1 MRTILIVLVVL
12 VAYGAEA
19 FRLTTPLANGF
30 SKQLQKA
37 ITSAVVATSIVA
49 APILTVVSPPGLGL
63 VQSANADV
71 RAQQKRTYFRFV
83 PKLIIGRDFYKADLK
98 AAIDKEDW
106 PVVQKI
112 FEEYITR
119 TNKES
124 GSTEATDTYVN
135 QYLIR
140 PMSVFSSSFAER
152 GSSDKQRALLEQ
164 EQTFEAAMAA
174 LDSSVN
180 DKKGGFL
187 QSDTLAPTGEARK
200 KAATEAWLDG
210 KKAIN
215 EYIRIANEGLMRE
228 LNKIDQM

>member
-1 MRTILIVLVVL
+1 MPF
-12 VAYGAEA
+12 G
-19 FRLTTPLANGF
+19 
-30 SKQLQKA
+30 KQLQKA
-37 ITSAVVATSIVA
+37 ITSAVVASSIVA
-49 APILTVVSPPGLGL
+49 APLLTVVSPPGL
-63 VQSANADV
+63 VQVANADV

-83 PKLIIGRDFYKADLK
+83 PKLVIGRNFYKSELK
-98 AAIDKEDW
+98 AAIDNEDW

-112 FEEYITR
+112 FEVYVTR

-124 GSTEATDTYVN
+124 GDTAATDTYVN

-187 QSDTLAPTGEARK
+187 QADTKAPTGAARK
-200 KAATEAWLDG
+200 KAATDAWLDG

-215 EYIRIANEGLMRE
+215 EYIRIANEGMMRE